1 MPKKR
6 PRYRGAG
13 DQIYWMRRAKRSG
26 GEILRLARFKEAF
39 KRKKTRQAVTAESG
53 FRLPIQ

>member
-1 MPKKR
+1 M
-6 PRYRGAG
+6 G
-13 DQIYWMRRAKRSG
+13 RARSLG

-39 KRKKTRQAVTAESG
+39 KRKKTRQAGKTESG